1 MFFRILKNDLRHQPV
16 TNIILFLFITL
27 AVTFAA
33 AGVNNIV
40 TVLNAQDDYM
50 EMSGVTDY
58 YVMSAIGS
66 DAGELQDA
74 AAQFKSVASYTA
86 EPMLALS
93 KANFS
98 TKNGENSDANGVIML
113 CSAKRSAT
121 TCFSLDDRKLT
132 APANGEMWVPQK
144 LIDAGLL
151 TQGETLTV
159 TLGGTSLGLT
169 VTETVKDALF
179 GSDGMGVFRVFVSDD
194 DFNTLNADSAAGSIC
209 SVLLGFAVE
218 DQQALLTELSEK
230 KLPVLAQ
237 FAGETLRMLNYLSL
251 SIAALLTVFSAC
263 LIVLFLVVLRYTIR
277 FTLNQEFRDIG
288 VMKAVGLPDRKIGDL
303 YLTKYFAMAVLG
315 SLLGFILSIPFG
327 GLLLKTLSSSMVVV
341 NRDPFGINLVCTV
354 IILFLVLLYCRR
366 CVRMLQRFSPAD
378 AVRSKNTGES
388 GGFKHRF
395 TLWKS
400 HLRPGLF
407 LPLNDIL
414 SGVKQY
420 LVMGLAFTVC
430 LLLALVLADTVNT
443 MESPGVLAMFGMRQS
458 DAVLIPDNSPEDA
471 DFQHI
476 ERLYQD
482 RMEEMEQVLRKDG
495 IPARVFCDF
504 AYAGRLKKGKRDT
517 DLNVWVG
524 HGVDAGEYTY
534 LSGSAPAGEG
544 EIAITPQ
551 VAQQLDAEIGDIV
564 TLCFAEERD
573 YLVTGYYQTMM
584 NMGVG
589 ARVSGSAFISDQNC
603 STALGLQI
611 LFDDEVSGKEL
622 ERRLDR
628 LRELFPDGKV
638 YDAVSFLETLIGD
651 ISSVLRSVKLVL
663 TPLLLAVCALVT
675 VLMELSFIEKE
686 KGEIAM
692 MKAIGFRSAFIVR
705 RHLVRTGIT
714 ALISVLIAELLS
726 GPAAQVTA
734 GIPFRVM
741 GAAEVE
747 FAADPLENFVFW
759 PCVILAVILAAVW
772 FTALKTGR
780 ITARDTA
787 GIE

>member
-58 YVMSAIGS
+58 YVISAIGS
-66 DAGELQDA
+66 DAGELEDA
-74 AAQFKSVASYTA
+74 AAKFKSVSSYTA

-93 KANFS
+93 KASFS
-98 TKNGENSDANGVIML
+98 TKNGENADANSVIML
-113 CSAKRSAT
+113 CSARRSAT

-132 APANGEMWVPQK
+132 VPANGEMWVPQK
-144 LIDAGLL
+144 LIDTGLL
-151 TQGETLTV
+151 MQGETVTV
-159 TLGGTSLGLT
+159 TLGDTSLDFT

-179 GSDGMGVFRVFVSDD
+179 GPDGMGVFRVFVSDD
-194 DFNTLNADSAAGSIC
+194 DFNILNSDSMAGSMR
-209 SVLLGFAVE
+209 SVLLGFAAE
-218 DQQALLTELSEK
+218 DQQALLSELSEK
-230 KLPVLAQ
+230 KLPILAQ

-288 VMKAVGLPDRKIGDL
+288 VMKAVGLTDRKIGDL

-327 GLLLKTLSSSMVVV
+327 GLRLKVLSSSMVVV

-378 AVRSKNTGES
+378 AVRSKNGGES

-504 AYAGRLKKGKRDT
+504 AYAGRLKKGKRDI

-524 HGVDAGEYTY
+524 HGVNAEEYTY
-534 LSGSAPAGEG
+534 LSGSAPVGEN

-551 VAQQLDAEIGDIV
+551 VAQQLDAEIGDTV

-573 YLVTGYYQTMM
+573 YLVTGYFQTMM

-589 ARVSGSAFISDQNC
+589 ARVSRSAFIPDQNC
-603 STALGLQI
+603 SSVLGLQI
-611 LFDDEVSGKEL
+611 LFDDEVSPREL

-651 ISSVLRSVKLVL
+651 ISSVLRTVRMVL
-663 TPLLLAVCALVT
+663 APLLLAVCALVT

-692 MKAIGFRSAFIVR
+692 MKAIGFRSAFIIR
-705 RHLVRTGIT
+705 WHMCRAGIT

-726 GPAAQVTA
+726 GPVAQVTA
-734 GIPFRVM
+734 GVPFRIM
-741 GAAEVE
+741 GAAEVA
-747 FAADPLENFVFW
+747 FVTDPFENLIIW
-759 PCVILAVILAAVW
+759 PCIMLAVILAAVF
-772 FTALKTGR
+772 FTALKTRR